1 MLHSTVGYLSDKC
14 LLPLSSEGLRL
25 ISSLVAF
32 AVAILIICGQSPSFQ
47 SDVSVSDVTV
57 SLIAF
62 RCTSFPNFT
71 QMYQF
76 SSFQTGIPVSCISGR
91 CTCLP
96 HSSQMYIP
104 VSLIQ
109 SDVPVSF
116 ILGRCTGLPHFS
128 QMYVPVTLIQMYLS
142 PSFQADVLVSLIPV
156 RCTYQPPSFSQI
168 HVPVSFISGRC
179 TGLPHLNQM

>member
-1 MLHSTVGYLSDKC
+1 MLHSTVGYLSDKF

-47 SDVSVSDVTV
+47 SDVSVLDVTV

-76 SSFQTGIPVSCISGR
+76 SSFQTGI